1 MRTVYEREIAGAAK
15 IERNILQGDAR
26 ICSSWFGKAC
36 KGMWPN
42 KTAEELAALV
52 GCSVRAA
59 AYQIS
64 GEQEPTAR
72 TIQAVINL
80 WLPDRR

>member
-1 MRTVYEREIAGAAK
+1 MRSVYEQRVGDANEIERSVLQGAAT
-15 IERNILQGDAR
+15 
-26 ICSSWFGKAC
+26 ICIPWFGRAC
-36 KGMWPN
+36 KGMWPA

-52 GCSVRAA
+52 GISVRAA

-72 TIQAVINL
+72 TIQAVVNL
-80 WLPDRR
+80 WLPRR